1 MDQEHELDFEHRLTE
16 TEQRSKSN
24 TRRLDKLEES
34 TEAINRMAISIEK
47 MATKQDTMNGN
58 ITKLTE
64 DVETLKAE
72 PGKRWKFVIEKAIYF
87 VVAAVVGFI
96 LAKVGLG

>member
-1 MDQEHELDFEHRLTE
+1 MDEKAIEHRLTE
-16 TEQRSKSN
+16 VEQRSKSN
-24 TRRLDKLEES
+24 MKRLDKLEES

-47 MATKQDTMNGN
+47 MAMKQEDMNGSIN
-58 ITKLTE
+58 KLTS

-87 VVAAVVGFI
+87 VVAAIMGFV
-96 LAKVGLG
+96 LAKFGL